1 MKLKKIVKLSNEN
14 IDIPDIPIFSI
25 MGRLDNNKNQILLL
39 KAAKI
44 LTKYR
49 DDFIIYLLGEGED
62 ITK

>member
-1 MKLKKIVKLSNEN
+1 MKLKKILNLSNEKV
-14 IDIPDIPIFSI
+14 DIPDILIFSI

-49 DDFIIYLLGEGED
+49 DDFII
-62 ITK
+62 

>member
-1 MKLKKIVKLSNEN
+1 
-14 IDIPDIPIFSI
+14 